1 MMQQVATQRSEIA
14 ALPID
19 IDTSAGVSTSDG
31 QQLAFAD
38 VFNRAATPA
47 EQARKSSSASQRPD
61 NTTDA
66 KSVDNKRSVSS
77 RDSQTS
83 REPMERNK
91 NHVADE
97 HKVTE
102 SAQTAAKQSAK
113 KKADVEKS
121 NASENGD
128 ANAAVAAEAE
138 SETNAEIA
146 ASADTQS
153 ATDEAGDAT
162 DWLSFVDAVRRLNE
176 GELNTG
182 AQVEGDVTL
191 ATSVEALPE
200 ELHLDALISGE
211 ELFAG
216 NGSDEL
222 EALIAGLKEAQKTQ
236 SGTGES
242 NEIDGSESLQAL
254 AEALNEAVNALIA
267 AQEEESTA
275 AGDAEI
281 SDEEAMKL
289 AAAMIA
295 AMNKASG
302 KDVNKAASENAENAG
317 LTESELEAEAALLVS
332 LMKAEMS
339 GESGADN
346 QQSGK
351 EQQTLNNSA
360 SANAEAGIVAQSAAG
375 EFAKILASSSEESQT
390 LVTDNLADKVVAL
403 LPDNASEG
411 QKAEV
416 KQGVIDAVKQ
426 FQAQLQSGSE
436 QQSALEAMIA
446 GAIEEAGVAPVENL
460 EVMLQTEMRQLTA
473 ITGTASQLAQGTTV
487 TALAS
492 LHSGSD
498 TTVADIQ
505 QARTE
510 RSAAQQAADADK
522 PVNIHQPEGQQQL
535 AEKVRWMVN
544 ARNSMAEIRL
554 DPPELGSM
562 QVRVNV
568 SGDAATVNFVVQSA
582 QARDALAQ
590 AEPRLREMLAE
601 QGISLGESF
610 VSQQQ
615 QGGNGEGGEGSQ
627 QGGGNGQLAQEAG
640 EDTQVTEQSLTRQAQ
655 GGIDDYA

>member
-1 MMQQVATQRSEIA
+1 
-14 ALPID
+14 
-19 IDTSAGVSTSDG
+19 
-31 QQLAFAD
+31 
-38 VFNRAATPA
+38 
-47 EQARKSSSASQRPD
+47 
-61 NTTDA
+61 
-66 KSVDNKRSVSS
+66 
-77 RDSQTS
+77 
-83 REPMERNK
+83 
-91 NHVADE
+91 
-97 HKVTE
+97 
-102 SAQTAAKQSAK
+102 
-113 KKADVEKS
+113 
-121 NASENGD
+121 
-128 ANAAVAAEAE
+128 
-138 SETNAEIA
+138 
-146 ASADTQS
+146 
-153 ATDEAGDAT
+153 
-162 DWLSFVDAVRRLNE
+162 
-176 GELNTG
+176 
-182 AQVEGDVTL
+182 
-191 ATSVEALPE
+191 
-200 ELHLDALISGE
+200 
-211 ELFAG
+211 
-216 NGSDEL
+216 
-222 EALIAGLKEAQKTQ
+222 
-236 SGTGES
+236 
-242 NEIDGSESLQAL
+242 
-254 AEALNEAVNALIA
+254 
-267 AQEEESTA
+267 
-275 AGDAEI
+275 
-281 SDEEAMKL
+281 MKL

-351 EQQTLNNSA
+351 EQQTLNSSA
-360 SANAEAGIVAQSAAG
+360 SANAEAGIVAQSTAG

-390 LVTDNLADKVVAL
+390 LVTDNLADKVVAM
-403 LPDNASEG
+403 LPDTASEG

-601 QGISLGESF
+601 QGINLGESF

-615 QGGNGEGGEGSQ
+615 QSGNGEGGEGSQ